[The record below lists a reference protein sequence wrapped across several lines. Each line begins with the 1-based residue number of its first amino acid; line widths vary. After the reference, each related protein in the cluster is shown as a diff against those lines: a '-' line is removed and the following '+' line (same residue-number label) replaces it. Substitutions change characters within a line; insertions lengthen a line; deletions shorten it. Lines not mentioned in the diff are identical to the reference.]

1 MNIHTLLQAI
11 DVIDSRN
18 EASIDIKNIQYHS
31 KKVTE
36 GSLFVCVK
44 GYKVD
49 GHDYLK
55 SAKDSGALAA
65 IVEDYMDIDIMQF
78 RVKDS
83 RLALALLADKFYNHP
98 SSEMK
103 LIGITASNGKTST
116 SFMLNSILEAHQ
128 LKTGLIG
135 TVIVKIDDEQIPS
148 VLTTPESLDLHHYFR
163 MMRDKGV
170 SHATMEVSSSAL
182 ELKRS
187 AGADFDIVTLNN
199 ITREHI
205 DNHGSFEAYYNFK
218 AGLIRDAKADAVAIL
233 NLDDPMSIQLKDQ
246 TQAQVIT
253 YGVNDKSGHV
263 WIENLDLST
272 GRARFTLHNKLG
284 YQPFDI
290 HVSIP
295 GFHCVYNSLVA
306 ISAAMILKIP
316 TEDIQK
322 GISSLEGVERRFE
335 YIFEDNFKIIDDH
348 FANAGNIDVTLETL
362 DYMTYKDLHFVYAIR
377 GSRGVTVNKENAEAI
392 VKWSKKLGVN
402 EIIATKS
409 IGHVIWKDE
418 VTDEEEKV
426 FLDVMK
432 EANIKVHLYDKLEDA
447 ISKALNEV
455 NDDDLILLAGCQGMD
470 YGCNIALNQIEK
482 MRPDIPRDV
491 LRRPLKHRVAGLL
504 EGEINE

>member
-1 MNIHTLLQAI
+1 MNILTLLDAI
-11 DVIDSRN
+11 DVIDSK
-18 EASIDIKNIQYHS
+18 ASKELNIKNIQYHS
-31 KKVTE
+31 KKVTDE
-36 GSLFVCVK
+36 SLFVCIK
-44 GYKVD
+44 GYQVD
-49 GHDYLK
+49 GHTYLQ
-55 SAKDSGALAA
+55 SAKDSGAVAA
-65 IVEDYMDIDIMQF
+65 IVEDFIDVDIPQYK
-78 RVKDS
+78 VEDS

-116 SFMLNSILEAHQ
+116 SFMLDSILEAYK

-170 SHATMEVSSSAL
+170 THTTMEVSSSAL

-218 AGLIRDAKADAVAIL
+218 ASLIRTAKPEAVAIL
-233 NLDDPMSIQLKDQ
+233 NLDDPMSIKLKDE
-246 TQAQVIT
+246 TKAKVIT
-253 YGVNDKSGHV
+253 YGVNDQSGDV
-263 WIENLDLST
+263 WINNLDLST
-272 GRARFTLHNKLG
+272 GRAIFTLHNKLG
-284 YQPFDI
+284 YEPFDVHI
-290 HVSIP
+290 SIP

-306 ISAAMILKIP
+306 ISAAMILNIP
-316 TEDIQK
+316 REVIQE
-322 GISSLEGVERRFE
+322 GIQNLSGVERRFE

-348 FANAGNIDVTLETL
+348 FANAGNINVTLETL
-362 DYMTYKDLHFVYAIR
+362 DYMDYKDLHFVYAIR

-418 VTDEEEKV
+418 VTEEEEKV

-432 EANIKVHLYDKLEDA
+432 EAGIQVHLFNRLEDA

-455 NDDDLILLAGCQGMD
+455 NNDDLILLAGCQGMD

-482 MRPDIPRDV
+482 LRPDIPRDV
-491 LRRPLKHRVAGLL
+491 LRKPLKYRVAGLL
-504 EGEINE
+504 ESEK